1 MIGKRI
7 SEFRKRKNLT
17 QTELADAM
25 GVSFQAVS
33 NWERGNSMPDISK
46 LADLTEILGTT
57 IDELLGKKN
66 SAVER
71 LAKNEEIYIE
81 DFRIEEIEEAAE
93 IAKPRILEQM
103 AENSNDENLAPLL
116 PYLSEEYLAEAAT
129 KKYKE
134 GKDIKAFLPFLSE
147 DALYGL
153 IVQAI
158 SDGRTDINRLLPFA
172 SEETVEK
179 LILQS
184 VDDGRT
190 DIKQLLP
197 FASEETVAKAAK
209 RYKETGKEISGFQ
222 PYLNKDEVKKFALEI
237 MDAEINT
244 LGDMLRFADGS
255 GPKN

>member
-1 MIGKRI
+1 
-7 SEFRKRKNLT
+7 
-17 QTELADAM
+17 
-25 GVSFQAVS
+25 
-33 NWERGNSMPDISK
+33 MPDISK

-158 SDGRTDINRLLPFA
+158 N
-172 SEETVEK
+172 
-179 LILQS
+179 
-184 VDDGRT
+184 DGRT